1 MKFTTLVCITYVVLV
16 LMSFLVPIKS
26 YVFENSVKPPCNQ
39 IEITDCISAILYG
52 DKPTAKCCGEMKAQ
66 QPCFCDFI
74 KNPVFNK
81 YVTSPQAR
89 AILQSCGIPYPI
101 C

>member
-1 MKFTTLVCITYVVLV
+1 MMKFTTLVCITFAVVV
-16 LMSFLVPIKS
+16 MTFLAPIKS
-26 YVFENSVKPPCNQ
+26 SVIENSTKPPCTQ
-39 IEITDCISAILYG
+39 IEITGCIAAILYG
-52 DKPTAKCCGEMKAQ
+52 DKPSAECCREMKEQ
-66 QPCFCDFI
+66 EPCFCDFI

-89 AILQSCGIPYPI
+89 AILSSCGIPYPT

>member
-1 MKFTTLVCITYVVLV
+1 MKFTTLVCITFIVVLV
-16 LMSFLVPIKS
+16 SFLAPI
-26 YVFENSVKPPCNQ
+26 NSVIQACDK
-39 IEITDCISAILYG
+39 IEITGCIPAILYG
-52 DKPTAKCCGEMKAQ
+52 DKPTPECCGKMKAQ

-89 AILQSCGIPYPI
+89 AILKFCGIPYPT

>member
-1 MKFTTLVCITYVVLV
+1 MKFTTLVCITFIVVLV
-16 LMSFLVPIKS
+16 SFMAPI
-26 YVFENSVKPPCNQ
+26 NSVNQACNK
-39 IEITDCISAILYG
+39 IEITGCVPAILYG
-52 DKPTAKCCGEMKAQ
+52 DKPTTQCCEKMKAQ
-66 QPCFCDFI
+66 EPCFFYFI

-89 AILQSCGIPYPI
+89 AILKCCGIPYPT